1 MKFTVTRKDDGN
13 ALIGMEAT
21 QLENGAPYNLS
32 FIVSDGNAMM
42 MRDAFNAAYP
52 MEDDD
57 DWRKDGEWVEVSL
70 KDAKPGDMAE
80 FVSNIDRKPYTYR
93 GTLSKNGDL
102 LVIRPEDF
110 EGTSIGFSWV
120 VRHGNGNEGGKMTDL
135 HIWRK
140 LDPHRFDEPENVGCY
155 ATQSGMMLYN
165 DGDAPNWLLVE
176 GRKWEDAPYVCWSGV
191 RKHLDDS
198 EFPLVK
204 VTPEMMRKAV
214 ES

>member
-13 ALIGMEAT
+13 ALIEMEAHRFDD
-21 QLENGAPYNLS
+21 GSPYDLS
-32 FIVSDGNAMM
+32 FSVSDGNAMM

-52 MEDDD
+52 MEADD
-57 DWRKDGEWVEVSL
+57 DWRKDGEWVEVPL
-70 KDAKPGDMAE
+70 KDAKPGDLAE
-80 FVSNIDRKPYTYR
+80 FVRDSDEKTYR
-93 GTLSKNGDL
+93 GPLLRDGDL

-110 EGTSIGFSWV
+110 DGPSIGFPWV
-120 VRHGNGNEGGKMTDL
+120 IRCGDGDDGGKMTDL

-140 LDPHRFDEPENVGCY
+140 LDPHRFDEPEKVGCY

-165 DGDAPNWLLVE
+165 DGNAPNWLLVE
-176 GRKWEDAPYVCWSGV
+176 GRKWEDVPYVHWYDV

-204 VTPEMMRKAV
+204 VTPEMIRKAV

>member
-13 ALIGMEAT
+13 ALIEMEAHRFDD
-21 QLENGAPYNLS
+21 GAPYDLS
-32 FIVSDGNAMM
+32 FIVSDENAVM

-52 MEDDD
+52 MEADD

-70 KDAKPGDMAE
+70 KDAKPCDMAE
-80 FVSNIDRKPYTYR
+80 FVCDFDGEAYH
-93 GTLSKNGDL
+93 GTLSRDGDL
-102 LVIRPEDF
+102 LVIRPGDLD
-110 EGTSIGFSWV
+110 GPSMKRRWIIRSTS
-120 VRHGNGNEGGKMTDL
+120 GGDGGGMKDL

-140 LDPHRFDEPENVGCY
+140 LDPHRFDEPEKVGCY
-155 ATQSGMMLYN
+155 ATQSGMMFYN
-165 DGDAPNWLLVE
+165 DGCIPNWLLLE
-176 GRKWEDAPYVCWSGV
+176 GGKREGTIDVFYWDDV

-204 VTPEMMRKAV
+204 VTPEMIRKAV

>member
-21 QLENGAPYNLS
+21 QLENGAPYNLN
-32 FIVSDGNAMM
+32 FIVSDENAVM
-42 MRDAFNAAYP
+42 MRDAFNAAYH

-57 DWRKDGEWVEVSL
+57 DWRKDGEWVEVPLSE
-70 KDAKPGDMAE
+70 AKPGDMAE
-80 FVSNIDRKPYTYR
+80 FVRDSDEKTYR
-93 GTLSKNGDL
+93 GTLSRDGDY
-102 LVIRPEDF
+102 LVIRFDDFDGPLMKRRWIIRSTSGED
-110 EGTSIGFSWV
+110 
-120 VRHGNGNEGGKMTDL
+120 GGGMKDL

-140 LDPHRFDEPENVGCY
+140 LDPHRFDEPEKVGCY

-165 DGDAPNWLLVE
+165 DGRRPKWTFLDD
-176 GRKWEDAPYVCWSGV
+176 RKWEDTHYVDWDYV

-204 VTPEMMRKAV
+204 VTPEMIRKEV

>member
-13 ALIGMEAT
+13 ALIEMEAHRFDDGT
-21 QLENGAPYNLS
+21 PYNLS
-32 FIVSDGNAMM
+32 FTVSDGNAMM
-42 MRDAFNAAYP
+42 MRDAFNAVYP

-57 DWRKDGEWVEVSL
+57 DWRKDGEWVEVPLSE
-70 KDAKPGDMAE
+70 AKPGDMAE
-80 FVSNIDRKPYTYR
+80 FVRDGDEKTYR
-93 GTLSKNGDL
+93 GTLSRDGDYL
-102 LVIRPEDF
+102 IIRPEDF
-110 EGTSIGFSWV
+110 DGPSIGFPWAI
-120 VRHGNGNEGGKMTDL
+120 RCEDGGDGGKMTDL

-140 LDPHRFDEPENVGCY
+140 LDPHRFDEPEKVGCY

-165 DGDAPNWLLVE
+165 DGNAPNWLLVE
-176 GRKWEDAPYVCWSGV
+176 GRKWEDTPYVRWDDV

-204 VTPEMMRKAV
+204 VTPEMIRKAV